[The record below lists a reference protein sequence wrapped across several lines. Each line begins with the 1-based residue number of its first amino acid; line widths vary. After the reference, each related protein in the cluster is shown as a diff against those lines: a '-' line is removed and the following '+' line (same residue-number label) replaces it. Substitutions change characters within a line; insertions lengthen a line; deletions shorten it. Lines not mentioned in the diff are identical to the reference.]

1 MSALLEPVPQPPAW
15 SPDPAALWERY
26 PWLARLDECPQDAVF
41 HAEGDVGRH
50 TRMVIAA
57 LAELPAWR
65 ALEPAARAELFAA
78 ALLHDVAKPDVTEV
92 LPDGHVS
99 SKGHAKKGARRARR
113 ILWELGADWQA
124 RERISALVEHHLLPF
139 VAIERERGER
149 DLLRASLG
157 APLSW
162 LAILAEAD
170 ARGRICADQAQI
182 LERIELFVAWAEE
195 LGCLDAPYAFPSQQ
209 ARFLYFRSTERSRL
223 APGYDDSRGEAVV
236 LCGLP
241 AAGKSSW
248 AREHAGDWPV
258 IALDALRAELGVDPS
273 KNQGKVVAAAREQAR
288 VYLRAG
294 QPFVWD
300 GTNLTRSL
308 RRQVIGLCTDYSFR
322 VRLVWVEPPSLSEL
336 RARNAARKRPV
347 PVQVVERLLDK
358 LEFPGAQEAQVL
370 EVYQS
375 P

>member
-1 MSALLEPVPQPPAW
+1 VTLLEPVPQPPAW
-15 SPDPAALWERY
+15 SADPAALWERY
-26 PWLARLDECPQDAVF
+26 AWLAPLDSCPQDAVF

-92 LPDGHVS
+92 MPSGRVS
-99 SKGHAKKGARRARR
+99 SKGHAKRGARRARR

-124 RERISALVEHHLLPF
+124 RERICALVEHHLLPF

-162 LAILAEAD
+162 LALLAEAD
-170 ARGRICADQAQI
+170 ARGRICADQEQI

-195 LGCLDAPYAFPSQQ
+195 LGCLETPYAFPSNQ
-209 ARFLYFRSTERSRL
+209 ARFLYFRSPSRSRL
-223 APGYDDSRGEAVV
+223 APGYDDSRGEAIV

-248 AREHAGDWPV
+248 AREHAGDRPL
-258 IALDALRAELGVDPS
+258 ISLDALRAELGIDPS
-273 KNQGKVVAAAREQAR
+273 KTQGKVVAAAREQAR
-288 VYLRAG
+288 VHLRAG

-308 RRQVIGLCTDYSFR
+308 RRQVIGLCADYAFR

-336 RARNAARKRPV
+336 RARNAARERPV
-347 PVQVVERLLDK
+347 PAKVVERLLDK
-358 LEFPGAQEAQVL
+358 LEFPAAHEAQAL
-370 EVYQS
+370 EVFQT

>member
-1 MSALLEPVPQPPAW
+1 MSGLLEPVPQAPEW
-15 SPDPAALWERY
+15 TTDPAALWERY
-26 PWLARLDECPQDAVF
+26 AWLAPLDTCPQDAVF
-41 HAEGDVGRH
+41 HAEGDVGVH

-92 LPDGHVS
+92 LPDGRVS

-124 RERISALVEHHLLPF
+124 RERICALVEHHLLPF

-157 APLSW
+157 VPLSW
-162 LAILAEAD
+162 LALLAEAD
-170 ARGRICADQAQI
+170 GRGRVCADQAQI

-195 LGCLDAPYAFPSQQ
+195 LGCLEAPYAFPSDQ
-209 ARFLYFRSTERSRL
+209 ARFLYFRSDSRSRH

-248 AREHAGDWPV
+248 AREHAGERPV
-258 IALDALRAELGVDPS
+258 ISLDALRAELGIDPT
-273 KNQGKVVAAAREQAR
+273 KTQGKVVAAAREQAR
-288 VYLRAG
+288 VHLRAG
-294 QPFVWD
+294 RPFVWD

-308 RRQVIGLCTDYSFR
+308 RRQVIGLCADYAFR
-322 VRLVWVEPPSLSEL
+322 VRLVWVEPPSLDEL
-336 RARNAARKRPV
+336 RARNAARQRPV
-347 PVQVVERLLDK
+347 PAKVVERLLDK
-358 LEFPGAQEAQVL
+358 LEFPGAHEAQVL
-370 EVYQS
+370 EVVQT